1 MDSTFCNSTFE
12 PNHEL
17 IRIYSKLNFFYL
29 FYFQG
34 SRDNMSII
42 IIVFPGGPKQQ
53 PEAVQAEAD
62 LDAYILKRMKG
73 CYKKIFCR

>member
-1 MDSTFCNSTFE
+1 
-12 PNHEL
+12 
-17 IRIYSKLNFFYL
+17 
-29 FYFQG
+29 
-34 SRDNMSII
+34 MSII